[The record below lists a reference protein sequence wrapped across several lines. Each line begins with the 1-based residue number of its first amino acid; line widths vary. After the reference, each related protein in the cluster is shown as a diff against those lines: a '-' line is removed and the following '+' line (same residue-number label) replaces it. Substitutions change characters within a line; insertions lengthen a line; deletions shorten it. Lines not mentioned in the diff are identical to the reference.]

1 MKKSKVWYRK
11 ISEAISLLF
20 KKRKGEKSSKRGL
33 LMVLPFIVI
42 AVVLVFIFFISNKN
56 TDETSNSV
64 TWPWLIGIIIL
75 AIIIADLR
83 KPSSYARTLFTGD
96 YSKYKKGALIALG
109 SIIGIVLA
117 AYFLLRWWD
126 NRPTSPDAPIQYV
139 SHSVTTGT
147 LQTQHVSTA
156 SEVTTVPRENIS
168 TPVPLTLEHEYTLEP
183 GTEYEWYNDSTK
195 KYFLPVDCGT
205 EMKLFVYTGD
215 RSTHY
220 IYEAERDTYGNVSE
234 GKYDLVTPNRVPA
247 GYFRIQLS
255 TPDPIKV
262 KYTAYLK

>member
-20 KKRKGEKSSKRGL
+20 KKKEEEKGSKRGL

-42 AVVLVFIFFISNKN
+42 TVVLVFIFFISNKN
-56 TDETSNSV
+56 TDETSNST

-83 KPSSYARTLFTGD
+83 KPSSYIRTLFAGD
-96 YSKYKKGALIALG
+96 YTKYKKHAIKVLG
-109 SIIGIVLA
+109 SIICITIAG
-117 AYFLLRWWD
+117 YFILRWWN
-126 NRPTSPDAPIQYV
+126 NRPTSPDTPIQYV

-156 SEVTTVPRENIS
+156 TGTGPEDITLGEKYMWQPGAVYVWRKE
-168 TPVPLTLEHEYTLEP
+168 PVQ
-183 GTEYEWYNDSTK
+183 
-195 KYFLPVDCGT
+195 KYFLPVQCNT
-205 EMKLFVYTGD
+205 SITVFVHTDD
-215 RSTHY
+215 RSSHY
-220 IYEAERDTYGNVSE
+220 MYQACRDADGKASYREYDHTGTMPDGYVKAKLIGDAEVE
-234 GKYDLVTPNRVPA
+234 M
-247 GYFRIQLS
+247 
-255 TPDPIKV
+255 